1 MSHHLR
7 SSVSGSLGL
16 LEILV
21 LGPLAAFL
29 VVYLIPSLV
38 GLDSNCVGA
47 LGPQRMSGDTYNA
60 GMMVLGTFGWLLVG
74 AGVLYA
80 RIAESERLAVL
91 LPVAWFLLLVL
102 SALAIAAAM
111 GPESCPS

>member
-7 SSVSGSLGL
+7 KPSSASLGL

-38 GLDSNCVGA
+38 GLDWNCVGA
-47 LGPQRMSGDTYNA
+47 FGPQRLSGDTYIA

-74 AGVLYA
+74 IGVLLA
-80 RIAESERLAVL
+80 QIAESERLAVL
-91 LPVAWFLLLVL
+91 LPVSWFLLLVF
-102 SALAIAAAM
+102 SSLAISAAM